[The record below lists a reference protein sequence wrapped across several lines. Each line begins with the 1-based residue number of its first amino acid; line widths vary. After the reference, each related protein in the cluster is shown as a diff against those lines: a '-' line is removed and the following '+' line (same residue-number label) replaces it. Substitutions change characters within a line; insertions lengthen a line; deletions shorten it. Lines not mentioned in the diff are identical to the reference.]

1 MVLVCGLGL
10 AWVITHQPP
19 APLPAPPA
27 PGTPAA
33 VSAAAGTPADPGT
46 VPAVAAPP
54 VTPAVEPVKAEETT
68 LSNAAAEFTFTNL
81 GGGIKQV
88 KILAGQYAGRTEQI
102 MNEGGNAPIGGLL
115 NAQGAYDLAA
125 YQITSQSERAIT
137 YNATVN
143 GVEITKAWTM
153 REGEPTEGWGY
164 IWNLNLSFKNTGTS
178 TSGDYFLHAG
188 LLNKLHST
196 EPPDSPASD
205 WFADNSAGKL
215 PSGKFDASSGFLGF
229 GAGPAQSEIRTP
241 LENLAWGG
249 VYNQYYSSII
259 SPDAIAKD
267 KPIQLLSRRKWVE
280 FDDPGRDRVKAW
292 ASETS
297 VELPGSA
304 AAPGATT
311 AWSGQ
316 IYTGPR
322 SGTVLSNVGGD
333 RNEAMHYGWFSSLS
347 RLFLGAL
354 NLFHKYVPFG
364 LAIVFLTLVVRLVI
378 WPLSLKATKS
388 MKRMAKLS
396 PLMTDLKEKYKHD
409 PQKMQ
414 VETMKLYRDYG
425 VNPVGGCLPVLLQ
438 FPIFL
443 GYYSMMMGAVEM
455 RGHPFLW
462 VNDLSLPDTVFT
474 HPLGFTILGISNFT
488 LNPLPLIMAVTM
500 YIQMKVAPQPTQT
513 NPQMEMQQKIF
524 KIMPLFFLMFCYST
538 ASALALY
545 WSVQNVISIFQ
556 TWIVSKQPEQ
566 ELKKVPKK
574 PGFLERAQAAALEAQ
589 KAKGTRPPTP
599 GGGKSTFKKG

>member
-19 APLPAPPA
+19 APLAAPPA

-54 VTPAVEPVKAEETT
+54 VIPAVEPVKAEETT
-68 LSNAAAEFTFTNL
+68 LSNAAAEFTFTHL

-88 KILAGQYAGRTEQI
+88 KILTGKYAGRTEQV

-125 YQITSQSERAIT
+125 YRITSQSDRAIT
-137 YNATVN
+137 YTATVN

-164 IWNLNLSFKNTGTS
+164 IWNLNLSFKNTGTVVG
-178 TSGDYFLHAG
+178 GDYFLHAG
-188 LLNKLHST
+188 LLGKLHAS
-196 EPPDSPASD
+196 EILPPATNWYADGSANQSD
-205 WFADNSAGKL
+205 AHKM
-215 PSGKFDASSGFLGF
+215 DASGGLLGF
-229 GAGPAQSEIRTP
+229 GAKPAQSEIRISAPDLT
-241 LENLAWGG
+241 WGG
-249 VYNQYYSSII
+249 VHNQFYTILI

-267 KPIQLLSRRKWVE
+267 KPVQLLSRRKWVE

-354 NLFHKYVPFG
+354 NLFHKFVPFG

-396 PLMTDLKEKYKHD
+396 PLMADLKEKYKDD

-443 GYYSMMMGAVEM
+443 GYYHMMQGAVEM

-462 VNDLSLPDTVFT
+462 VKDLSLPDTVA
-474 HPLGFTILGISNFT
+474 HIAGFP
-488 LNPLPLIMAVTM
+488 LNPLPLIMALTM

-524 KIMPLFFLMFCYST
+524 KIMPLFFLMFCYGT

-556 TWIVSKQPEQ
+556 TWIVSKQPDE

-589 KAKGTRPPTP
+589 KAKGNRPPTP

>member
-10 AWVITHQPP
+10 AWVITHQPAPVP
-19 APLPAPPA
+19 APVAPVSEISTASA
-27 PGTPAA
+27 PGATAPADP
-33 VSAAAGTPADPGT
+33 AGTPPSVDPST
-46 VPAVAAPP
+46 APAM
-54 VTPAVEPVKAEETT
+54 ESVKAEETV
-68 LSNAAAEFTFTNL
+68 LRNSAAEYTFTNL
-81 GGGIKQV
+81 GGGIKEV
-88 KILAGQYAGRTEQI
+88 KILTGPFAGRTEQI
-102 MNEGGNAPIGGLL
+102 MNAGANAPIGALL
-115 NAQGAYDLAA
+115 SSQGAYDLAA
-125 YQITSQSERAIT
+125 YRIASTSDRAIT
-137 YNATVN
+137 YSATVN
-143 GVEITKAWTM
+143 GVEITKSWTINP
-153 REGEPTEGWGY
+153 GELAGGWGY
-164 IWNLNLSFKNTGTS
+164 VWNLSLSFKNSGTTTG
-178 TSGDYFLHAG
+178 GDYFLHAG
-188 LLNKLHST
+188 ALGKLHAS
-196 EPPDSPASD
+196 EILPPASN
-205 WFADNSAGKL
+205 WYADGSADQSDAHKL
-215 PSGKFDASSGFLGF
+215 DASSGLLGF
-229 GAGPAQSEIRTP
+229 GAKPAQSEIRKSLP
-241 LENLAWGG
+241 NLTWGG
-249 VYNQYYSSII
+249 VHNQFYATLI
-259 SPDAIAKD
+259 SPDSVAKD
-267 KPIQLLSRRKWVE
+267 KPVQVLSRRKWLE

-297 VELPGSA
+297 LELSGSA

-322 SGTVLSNVGGD
+322 SGTVLNNIGGS
-333 RNEAMHYGWFSSLS
+333 RNEAMHYGWFAVLS
-347 RLFLGAL
+347 RLFLGSL
-354 NLFHKYVPFG
+354 NFFHQYVPFG
-364 LAIVFLTLVVRLVI
+364 LAIVFLTIVVRLVI

-396 PLMTDLKEKYKHD
+396 PLMTDLKEKYKDD

-443 GYYSMMMGAVEM
+443 GYYHMMQGAVEM

-462 VNDLSLPDTVFT
+462 VHDLSLPDTVA
-474 HPLGFTILGISNFT
+474 HVAGFP

-500 YIQMKVAPQPTQT
+500 YIQMKVAPQPAQT

-524 KIMPLFFLMFCYST
+524 KVMPLFFLMFCYGT

-556 TWIVSKQPEQ
+556 TWIVSKQPDV
-566 ELKKVPKK
+566 ELTKVPKK
-574 PGFLERAQAAALEAQ
+574 AGFIERAQAAALAVQ
-589 KAKGTRPPTP
+589 KAKGPRPPTP

>member
-1 MVLVCGLGL
+1 MVIVCGLGL
-10 AWVITHQPP
+10 AWVLTTQKSG
-19 APLPAPPA
+19 PLPASDAPVYQTTTPPA
-27 PGTPAA
+27 PGAL
-33 VSAAAGTPADPGT
+33 GM
-46 VPAVAAPP
+46 
-54 VTPAVEPVKAEETT
+54 VTPATQPVVESPATPATEVVKAEETI
-68 LSNAAAEFTFTNL
+68 LRNAAAEYTFSNV
-81 GGGIKQV
+81 GGGIKEV
-88 KILAGQYAGRTEQI
+88 KILTGRYAGRTEQL
-102 MNEGGNAPIGGLL
+102 MNAGGNAPIGALL
-115 NAQGAYDLAA
+115 SSQGAYDLSA
-125 YQITSQSERAIT
+125 YKIASSSDRAIT
-137 YNATVN
+137 YTATVN

-164 IWNLNLSFKNTGTS
+164 IWNLSLSFKNNGTTTG
-178 TSGDYFLHAG
+178 GDYFLHAG
-188 LLNKLHST
+188 VLGKLHAS
-196 EPPDSPASD
+196 EMLPPASN
-205 WFADNSAGKL
+205 WYADDSATQSDAHKM
-215 PSGKFDASSGFLGF
+215 DASSGLLGF
-229 GAGPAQSEIRTP
+229 GAKPAQAEIRTS
-241 LENLAWGG
+241 LANLTWGG
-249 VYNQYYSSII
+249 VHNQFYATII
-259 SPDAIAKD
+259 SPDTITKD
-267 KPIQLLSRRKWVE
+267 KPVQLLSRRKWME
-280 FDDPGRDRVKAW
+280 FDDPGHDRVTAW

-297 VELPGSA
+297 LELPGSA
-304 AAPGATT
+304 AAPGAST

-322 SGTVLSNVGGD
+322 SGTVLSNIGGS
-333 RNEAMHYGWFSSLS
+333 RNEAMHYGWFASLS

-364 LAIVFLTLVVRLVI
+364 LAIVFLTLVVRIVI

-396 PLMTDLKEKYKHD
+396 PMMTDLKEKYKDD

-414 VETMKLYRDYG
+414 VETMKLYREYG

-443 GYYSMMMGAVEM
+443 GYYSMMQGAVEM

-462 VNDLSLPDTVFT
+462 VNDLSLPDTVA
-474 HPLGFTILGISNFT
+474 HIAGFP

-524 KIMPLFFLMFCYST
+524 KIMPLFFLMFCYGT

-556 TWIVSKQPEQ
+556 TWLVSKQPDV
-566 ELKKVPKK
+566 ELTKVPKK
-574 PGFLERAQAAALEAQ
+574 PGFIERAQAAALAAQ
-589 KAKGTRPPTP
+589 KAKGPRPPTP